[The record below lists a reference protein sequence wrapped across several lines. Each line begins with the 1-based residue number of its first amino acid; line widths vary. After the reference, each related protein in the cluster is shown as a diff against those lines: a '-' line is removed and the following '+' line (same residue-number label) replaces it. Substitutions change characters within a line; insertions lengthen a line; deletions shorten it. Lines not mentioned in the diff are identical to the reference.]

1 MEITNGTQKI
11 KEITVKFDDGE
22 IKTFEDGI
30 AIVGELE
37 KGDSKI
43 GYSIRVLSSIPGLKA
58 KIYYEAVKVLKNVLK
73 ERMEKEERNFSEFKR
88 EKDEIAKKITNDIF
102 DRMKDDMCKSDVE
115 MTDNLEKF
123 LKGKTREVIENKMFI
138 DLIEALMK

>member
-22 IKTFEDGI
+22 IKTFEEGI
-30 AIVGELE
+30 AIVGKLE
-37 KGDSKI
+37 KRDSKI
-43 GYSIRVLSSIPGLKA
+43 EHSIKVLSSIPGLKA
-58 KIYYEAVKVLKNVLK
+58 KLYYEAVKVLKNVLK
-73 ERMEKEERNFSEFKR
+73 EKMEKEERNFSEFKR

-138 DLIEALMK
+138 DLIEALIK

>member
-22 IKTFEDGI
+22 IKTFEEGI

-37 KGDSKI
+37 KRDSKI
-43 GYSIRVLSSIPGLKA
+43 GYSIKALSSIPGLKA
-58 KIYYEAVKVLKNVLK
+58 KLYYEAVKVLKNVLK
-73 ERMEKEERNFSEFKR
+73 EKMEKEERNFSEFKG

-102 DRMKDDMCKSDVE
+102 DRMKDDMYKYDVE